1 MLQRQNRLSYGEIV
15 NFKTFTY
22 YDSENNNKSEHLLL
36 SAYVTDIRKNDVRLH
51 FVGTSDT
58 CDDYYSVDDLVE
70 GITNKVIVSNKN
82 IITTFEG
89 L

>member
-1 MLQRQNRLSYGEIV
+1 M
-15 NFKTFTY
+15 
-22 YDSENNNKSEHLLL
+22 

-58 CDDYYSVDDLVE
+58 CDDYYSVDELVE
-70 GITNKVIVSNKN
+70 GINNKMIVSNKN